1 MEIQNLPGWMIF
13 QTYLVQ
19 YSALVNSIKVLQ
31 RKVKEIQ
38 Q

>member
-1 MEIQNLPGWMIF
+1 MEIQDLPGWMIF
-13 QTYLVQ
+13 QTHLVQ
-19 YSALVNSIKVLQ
+19 CTALVNSTKVLQ